1 MKLKIDGVE
10 QILIPIKEFREDY
23 DLTDAFGI
31 VQFEPKDYE
40 GLGSLD
46 KAGVDMNQL
55 RLNVFNSVPDSIQL
69 QALMPL
75 VDQLQ
80 ITFQNELYAIN
91 DAVSLRD
98 VEVEFAVAGFGDA
111 LHSMVYQMM
120 PLINNKQ
127 DMPSFWAVY
136 GDWLNNNVRVSTQVH
151 QYKYHSDIWE
161 IQIINHV
168 YGRVGLQVN
177 IGDKIIYL
185 TDGVYVCPAE
195 GFMVNL
201 LKDVSD
207 KIWLA
212 LK

>member
-23 DLTDAFGI
+23 DLADKFGI

-46 KAGVDMNQL
+46 NAGVQMNQL
-55 RLNVFNSVPDSIQL
+55 RLNVLNSVPDSIQIQMVMSL
-69 QALMPL
+69 I
-75 VDQLQ
+75 DQLQ

-98 VEVEFAVAGFGDA
+98 VEVEFAVAGFGDV
-111 LHSMVYQMM
+111 LRSMIYQTM
-120 PLINNKQ
+120 LFINDKQ

-136 GDWLNNNVRVSTQVH
+136 GDWLNNSVRISTQVH
-151 QYKYHSDIWE
+151 QYKYQSEIWE

-168 YGRVGLQVN
+168 YGRVGLQVT
-177 IGDKIIYL
+177 IGDKVIYL
-185 TDGVYVCPAE
+185 MDSVYVCPAE

-201 LKDVSD
+201 LKDISD
-207 KIWLA
+207 KIRIA
-212 LK
+212 L